1 MILIYSYWC
10 VMLLDDRM
18 CLTLP
23 LESGMLEG
31 VPGSSLTY
39 GVAMHTACAAGLFT
53 NQPRYRAF
61 LCITHKKPGREVV

>member
-10 VMLLDDRM
+10 VMLL
-18 CLTLP
+18 
-23 LESGMLEG
+23 GILEG

-39 GVAMHTACAAGLFT
+39 GVAIHTACPAGLFT